1 LAKLTREQIVT
12 IEVLHQR
19 NQSQCQTARI
29 LGVSEGAVRYHLR
42 RARDGAADGRQ
53 KPSRIE
59 QLGLTEA
66 VAHWWQTQAETLG
79 QERPPS
85 VQLLQEYLRA
95 EYGYTGSYKSVRK
108 FVRARYGRPPVRPFR
123 RVETPAGCQSQSDWG
138 EFRRVDLGDSDGP
151 TTVYAFVM
159 VLSHSR
165 KEAVVWSH
173 SMDQL
178 AWHHVH
184 NEAYRRLG
192 GVAAVNRIDNLKTG
206 IVHGCGAWG
215 QINEQ
220 YRVYAR
226 TMGFHIDACEVRAP
240 EQKGK
245 TERRVG
251 DCKGLNIEGRHFDGL
266 EGLQAW
272 TDADRAARASRR
284 ICPVTGLSVAA
295 SWEAEKPFLRPLP
308 ESLPEPFDL
317 VKTAPVHKDCM
328 VHFEGRSYP
337 VPFLYA
343 GRTVEVRGCSG
354 RVQILDP
361 RTALVLL
368 SYPRHTQERTLVNP
382 ACYDGP
388 GTAEV
393 LPPKPLGRMARK
405 LQEIAALPVERRPVD
420 LYAALAE
427 VAR

>member
-1 LAKLTREQIVT
+1 VT
-12 IEVLHQR
+12 IEVLQQR
-19 NQSQCQTARI
+19 GQSQRQTARI

-42 RARDGAADGRQ
+42 RTSEGAADGRL

-59 QLGLTEA
+59 QLGLAEA
-66 VAHWWQTQAETLG
+66 IAHWWQARTEIRG

-85 VQLLQEYLRA
+85 VLLLHEFLRDEYA
-95 EYGYTGSYKSVRK
+95 YDGSYKSVRK

-123 RVETPAGCQSQSDWG
+123 RVETPPGAQSQSDWG
-138 EFRRVDLGDSDGP
+138 EFRRVDLGDPDGP
-151 TTVYAFVM
+151 TTLYAFVM

-165 KEAVVWSH
+165 KEAVVWSR

-206 IVHGCGAWG
+206 IARGCGAWG

-226 TMGFHIDACEVRAP
+226 MMGFHVDACEVRAP

-251 DCKGLNIEGRHFDGL
+251 DCKGLDVQDRHFDGL
-266 EGLQAW
+266 TGLQSW
-272 TDADRAARASRR
+272 TDEDRAAHAIKRT
-284 ICPVTGLSVAA
+284 CPATGLSVAA
-295 SWEAEKPFLRPLP
+295 SWEAERLLLRPLP
-308 ESLPEPFDL
+308 APLPEPFDT
-317 VKTAPVHKDCM
+317 VKTAPVHKDCI
-328 VHFEGRSYP
+328 VHFEGRSYA
-337 VPFLYA
+337 VPFRYM

-354 RVQILDP
+354 RVQIVDP
-361 RTALVLL
+361 QTAAVLI
-368 SYPRHTQERTLVNP
+368 SYPRRTRERILIEP

-388 GTAEV
+388 GTAAV

-405 LQEIAALPVERRPVD
+405 LQEIATLPVEQRPVD

>member
-1 LAKLTREQIVT
+1 
-12 IEVLHQR
+12 
-19 NQSQCQTARI
+19 
-29 LGVSEGAVRYHLR
+29 
-42 RARDGAADGRQ
+42 
-53 KPSRIE
+53 
-59 QLGLTEA
+59 
-66 VAHWWQTQAETLG
+66 
-79 QERPPS
+79 
-85 VQLLQEYLRA
+85 
-95 EYGYTGSYKSVRK
+95 
-108 FVRARYGRPPVRPFR
+108 
-123 RVETPAGCQSQSDWG
+123 
-138 EFRRVDLGDSDGP
+138 
-151 TTVYAFVM
+151 M

-165 KEAVVWSH
+165 KEAVVWSR

-251 DCKGLNIEGRHFDGL
+251 DCKGLDIEGRHFDGL
-266 EGLQAW
+266 ADLQAW
-272 TDADRAARASRR
+272 TDADRAARALKRT
-284 ICPVTGLSVAA
+284 CPATGLSVAA
-295 SWEAEKPFLRPLP
+295 TWEAEKPFLRPLP
-308 ESLPEPFDL
+308 PCLPEPFDL
-317 VKTAPVHKDCM
+317 VKMAPVHKDAV
-328 VHFEGRSYP
+328 VHFEGRSYV
-337 VPFLYA
+337 VPFTYT
-343 GRTVEVRGCSG
+343 GREVEVRGCSG

-361 RTALVLL
+361 QTTAVLI
-368 SYPRHTQERTLVNP
+368 SYPRHTQQRLLIDP
-382 ACYDGP
+382 ACYEGP
-388 GTAEV
+388 GTARV
-393 LPPKPLGRMARK
+393 LPPKPLGQMARK

>member
-1 LAKLTREQIVT
+1 LATLTREQIVT
-12 IEVLHQR
+12 IEVLHQQG
-19 NQSQCQTARI
+19 QSQCQTARI

-42 RARDGAADGRQ
+42 RAREATADGRQ

-59 QLGLTEA
+59 QLGLAEA
-66 VAHWWQTQAETLG
+66 VAHWWQAQAQILG
-79 QERPPS
+79 PQRPPS
-85 VQLLQEYLRA
+85 VQLLQEFLHD
-95 EYGYTGSYKSVRK
+95 EYGYNGSYKSVRK
-108 FVRARYGRPPVRPFR
+108 FVRARYGRPPIRPFR
-123 RVETPAGCQSQSDWG
+123 RVETPAGAQSQSDWG
-138 EFRRVDLGDSDGP
+138 EFRRVDLGDPEGP
-151 TTVYAFVM
+151 TTLYAFVM

-165 KEAVVWSH
+165 KEAVVWSR

-184 NEAYRRLG
+184 NEAYQRLG

-206 IVHGCGAWG
+206 IARGCGAWG

-226 TMGFHIDACEVRAP
+226 MMGFHVDACEVRAP

-251 DCKGLNIEGRHFDGL
+251 DCKGLDIQDRPFDGL
-266 EGLQAW
+266 AGLQTW
-272 TDADRAARASRR
+272 TDADRAARAIKR
-284 ICPVTGLSVAA
+284 ICPATGLSVAA

-308 ESLPEPFDL
+308 ALLPEPFDT
-317 VKTAPVHKDCM
+317 VKTAPVHKDCI
-328 VHFEGRSYP
+328 VHFEGRSYV
-337 VPFLYA
+337 VPFRYA
-343 GRTVEVRGCSG
+343 GREVEVRGCSG
-354 RVQILDP
+354 SVHILDP
-361 RTALVLL
+361 QTATVLI
-368 SYPRHTQERTLVNP
+368 SYPRHTQKRILIEPL
-382 ACYDGP
+382 CYEGP

-393 LPPKPLGRMARK
+393 LPPKPLGRMARR
-405 LQEIAALPVERRPVD
+405 LQEIAELPVERRPMD

>member
-1 LAKLTREQIVT
+1 MLTREQIVT
-12 IEVLHQR
+12 IEVLQQKG
-19 NQSQCQTARI
+19 QSQSQTARI

-42 RARDGAADGRQ
+42 RAREGAADGRR
-53 KPSRIE
+53 KPLRLE
-59 QLGLTEA
+59 QLGLAEA
-66 VAHWWQTQAETLG
+66 VAHWWQAQAEVLG
-79 QERPPS
+79 QGRPPS
-85 VQLLQEYLRA
+85 VQTLHEFLRA
-95 EYGYTGSYKSVRK
+95 EHGYDGSYKSVRK

-123 RVETPAGCQSQSDWG
+123 RVETPAGAQSQSDWG
-138 EFRRVDLGDSDGP
+138 EFRRVDLGDPDGP

-165 KEAVVWSH
+165 KEAVVWSR

-206 IVHGCGAWG
+206 IARGCGAWG

-226 TMGFHIDACEVRAP
+226 MMGFHVDACEVRSP

-251 DCKGLNIEGRHFDGL
+251 DCKGLDIQDRRFDGL
-266 EGLQAW
+266 GGLQTW
-272 TDADRAARASRR
+272 TDADRAARAIER

-295 SWEAEKPFLRPLP
+295 SWEAEKPFLRALP
-308 ESLPEPFDL
+308 ALLPEPFDT
-317 VKTAPVHKDCM
+317 VKTAPVHKDCI
-328 VHFEGRSYP
+328 VHFEGRSYA
-337 VPFLYA
+337 VPFLCV
-343 GRTVEVRGCSG
+343 GREVEVRGCSDS
-354 RVQILDP
+354 VQILDP
-361 RTALVLL
+361 RTAVVLI
-368 SYPRHTQERTLVNP
+368 SYPRHTRERILIEP
-382 ACYDGP
+382 ACYEGP

>member
-1 LAKLTREQIVT
+1 LAKLTWEQIVT
-12 IEVLHQR
+12 IEVLR
-19 NQSQCQTARI
+19 EKGKSQCETARI

-42 RARDGAADGRQ
+42 RARDAAADGRQ
-53 KPSRIE
+53 KPSQIE
-59 QLGLTEA
+59 QLGLAEA
-66 VAHWWQTQAETLG
+66 VAHWWQAQVEILG
-79 QERPPS
+79 QQRPPS
-85 VQLLQEYLRA
+85 VQLLHEFLQT
-95 EYGYTGSYKSVRK
+95 EYGYNGSYKSVRK
-108 FVRARYGRPPVRPFR
+108 FVRARYGRPPIRPFR
-123 RVETPAGCQSQSDWG
+123 RVETPPGAQTQSDWG
-138 EFRRVDLGDSDGP
+138 EFRQVDLGDASGP

-165 KEAVVWSH
+165 KEAVVWSQ

-178 AWHHVH
+178 AWHRVH

-206 IVHGCGAWG
+206 IAHGCGAWG

-251 DCKGLNIEGRHFDGL
+251 DCKALNIAGQHFDGL
-266 EGLQAW
+266 MGLQAW
-272 TDADRAARASRR
+272 TDADRAARAAKR
-284 ICPVTGLSVAA
+284 ICPATGLSVAA
-295 SWEAEKPFLRPLP
+295 TWEAEKPFLRPLP
-308 ESLPEPFDL
+308 ELLPEPFDL
-317 VKTAPVHKDCM
+317 VKTVPVHKDC
-328 VHFEGRSYP
+328 VAHFEGRSYV
-337 VPFLYA
+337 VPFVYA
-343 GRTVEVRGCSG
+343 HRTVEVHGCSG
-354 RVQILDP
+354 CVQILDP
-361 RTALVLL
+361 QTAKVLV
-368 SYPRHTQERTLVNP
+368 SYPRHTSQRIWIDQ

-388 GTAEV
+388 GTPEV
-393 LPPKPLGRMARK
+393 LPPKPLGQMARK
-405 LQEIAALPVERRPVD
+405 LQEIASLPVERRPVD

>member
-1 LAKLTREQIVT
+1 MLTREQIVT
-12 IEVLHQR
+12 IEVLQQR
-19 NQSQCQTARI
+19 GQSQRQTARI

-42 RARDGAADGRQ
+42 RARDEAADGRR

-59 QLGLTEA
+59 QLGLAEA
-66 VAHWWQTQAETLG
+66 VAHWWQAQAEILG

-85 VQLLQEYLRA
+85 ILLLQEFLRD
-95 EYGYTGSYKSVRK
+95 EYGYNGSYKSVRK

-123 RVETPAGCQSQSDWG
+123 RVETPPGAQTQSDWG
-138 EFRRVDLGDSDGP
+138 EFRRVDLGDPEGP

-165 KEAVVWSH
+165 KEAVVWSR

-184 NEAYRRLG
+184 NEAYRRLE

-206 IVHGCGAWG
+206 IARGCGAWG

-226 TMGFHIDACEVRAP
+226 TMGFHVDACEVRSP

-251 DCKGLNIEGRHFDGL
+251 DCKGLDVQDRRFDGL
-266 EGLQAW
+266 AGLQTW
-272 TDADRAARASRR
+272 TDADRAARAMKR
-284 ICPVTGLSVAA
+284 ICPPTGLSVAV

-308 ESLPEPFDL
+308 GPLPEPFDA
-317 VKTAPVHKDCM
+317 VKTAPVHKDCT
-328 VHFEGRSYP
+328 VRFEGRTYV

-343 GRTVEVRGCSG
+343 GRTVEVRGGSG
-354 RVQILDP
+354 SVQILDP
-361 RTALVLL
+361 RTAAVLIT
-368 SYPRHTQERTLVNP
+368 YPRQTRERILIEP

-388 GTAEV
+388 GTAAV

-405 LQEIAALPVERRPVD
+405 LREIAALPVERRPVD